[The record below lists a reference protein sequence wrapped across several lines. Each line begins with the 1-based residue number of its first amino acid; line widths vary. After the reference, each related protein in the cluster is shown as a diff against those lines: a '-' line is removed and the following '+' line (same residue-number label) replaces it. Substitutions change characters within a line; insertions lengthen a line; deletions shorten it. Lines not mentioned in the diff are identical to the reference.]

1 MEEKP
6 NAHFHNHAEYNADAT
21 GSCFLSVKNFT
32 KFVEYAPCRTGGLA
46 VSDNFYGTVQYK
58 LFYSESNITCCPL

>member
-1 MEEKP
+1 MEDKP
-6 NAHFHNHAEYNADAT
+6 RADTT

-46 VSDNFYGTVQYK
+46 VALWHFSISVVLKSQ
-58 LFYSESNITCCPL
+58 